1 MDDLQTHRNAPEIE
15 YAKMWRTFARPVTFF
30 DLRENFFAIETRE
43 FLRPRLLA
51 LRAHAA
57 FEPRSVL
64 LGAIAVSS
72 FEKSCRF
79 IFVRRMSMA
88 FGMYFR
94 PTGFTPAVY
103 DDVIKQLEQAG
114 AGIGK
119 VPGRRFHCAME
130 VEGAVSVFDVWDS
143 MEQFQKFG
151 ETLVPI
157 MKKLG
162 ADPGQPQIMK
172 VHNVKNG

>member
-1 MDDLQTHRNAPEIE
+1 
-15 YAKMWRTFARPVTFF
+15 
-30 DLRENFFAIETRE
+30 
-43 FLRPRLLA
+43 
-51 LRAHAA
+51 
-57 FEPRSVL
+57 
-64 LGAIAVSS
+64 
-72 FEKSCRF
+72 
-79 IFVRRMSMA
+79 MA

-103 DDVIKQLEQAG
+103 DNVIKQLEQAG
-114 AGIGK
+114 AGFGK

-130 VEGAVSVFDVWDS
+130 VDGAVSVFDVWDS

-172 VHNVKNG
+172 VHNLKNG

>member
-1 MDDLQTHRNAPEIE
+1 MKRRDTIIEELHR
-15 YAKMWRTFARPVTFF
+15 V
-30 DLRENFFAIETRE
+30 RENIGKAHDFDVRRIAATIRQHEAENTEASFGIHPSMSPYVVCVDTTQRA
-43 FLRPRLLA
+43 LVRL
-51 LRAHAA
+51 
-57 FEPRSVL
+57 
-64 LGAIAVSS
+64 SS
-72 FEKSCRF
+72 FDKSCRF
-79 IFVRRMSMA
+79 IFVRRVSMA
-88 FGMYFR
+88 FGLYFR

-130 VEGAVSVFDVWDS
+130 VDGAVSVFDVWDS